1 MTDYLAILA
10 TILIVPFCFL
20 REQAIALEPV
30 TSALRVYG
38 TEYYEEHV
46 KAGLVTGLV
55 ESVQDGKVV
64 ETPNLLLP
72 LYDPYTSESLVDAVM
87 LVGLQR
93 AMSSDRCYTTSRY
106 TSPYQH
112 KASVLTINRMKPA
125 VCKTADLHGAESPN
139 HPWQYEAYSTVVRTG
154 AVGHIRYL
162 IQENPPT
169 LSEERILKKRV
180 RSVDQKSSDRL
191 LSDFTTY
198 KTRRNIAG
206 ITDTLEV
213 FLLSRDMKTLWVNK
227 ELGDLFQMELDA
239 FSAFQIVS
247 HKVEISES
255 AVIVSAVARSP
266 TGDGLVLL
274 AALSITTGVT
284 QWINTATIP
293 SRAWSTRM
301 LKDFEPEWLISE
313 VDAVCEV
320 YNISEIFAA
329 KSSKSLPKKG
339 CSIDEKKAR
348 KLGLSVKDNSW
359 EILRRYLRQKD
370 VFDTQQNMHRLSH
383 GVSHYII
390 AYDDDYISGISGL
403 KIVAFHSPTF
413 IALLDETTGDEIAA
427 YTIMPGVLLE
437 PGNEY
442 GEIFVSYLS
451 DYSLKQSKSY
461 DVKYYDYVRIKSING
476 TFTEEINSL
485 PLSEKSALLTS
496 GTVFDEPPDPIK
508 SLVDPLLHLDDR
520 LNSHLA
526 FFLTPGGIIYA
537 ISTSTNTIVWRTAVS
552 DFVPTSLNA
561 HISIQSVSGSHSV
574 LVFTMSTRIYMFDLY
589 NGKEMAIF
597 RLPENDIQQANTAD
611 VFYDDEGSRVSGTIL
626 FARLHPS
633 EHKNAILLTSGPY
646 LDIVEITLPNE
657 ALIGYWERA
666 CMFVLVAAIFISAL
680 RIMPSIA
687 AKTE

>member
-180 RSVDQKSSDRL
+180 RSIDQKSSDRL

>member
-20 REQAIALEPV
+20 REQNMALEPV

-46 KAGLVTGLV
+46 KAGLTTGLI
-55 ESVQDGKVV
+55 ESVQDGKVI

-72 LYDPYTSESLVDAVM
+72 LYDPYTSESLVDSVM
-87 LVGLQR
+87 LVGIQR
-93 AMSSDRCYTTSRY
+93 AMSSDLCYTTSRY
-106 TSPYQH
+106 TSPYQQ
-112 KASVLTINRMKPA
+112 KASFLTVNRMKPS
-125 VCKTADLHGAESPN
+125 VCKVSDFQGAENPN

-154 AVGHIRYL
+154 AMGHVKHL

-169 LSEERILKKRV
+169 LSEERMLKERV
-180 RSVDQKSSDRL
+180 RNVDQRNSDRL
-191 LSDFTTY
+191 LLDFITY

-247 HKVEISES
+247 YKVEISEKT
-255 AVIVSAVARSP
+255 VIVSAVAKSSS
-266 TGDGLVLL
+266 GDGLVLL
-274 AALSITTGVT
+274 AALSIMTGVT

-301 LKDFEPEWLISE
+301 LKEFEPEWLISE

-320 YNISEIFAA
+320 YNISEIMTA
-329 KSSKSLPKKG
+329 KSSKNLPRKG
-339 CSIDEKKAR
+339 CTIDEKKAR

-359 EILRRYLRQKD
+359 EILRRYLRQRNI
-370 VFDTQQNMHRLSH
+370 FDTQNNIHRLSH
-383 GVSHYII
+383 GISHYII
-390 AYDDDYISGISGL
+390 AYDDDYISGVSGL

-413 IALLDETTGDEIAA
+413 IVFLDETTGEEIAA
-427 YTIMPGVLLE
+427 YNIMPGILIE

-451 DYSLKQSKSY
+451 DHSLKQAKSY
-461 DVKYYDYVRIKSING
+461 DVKYYDYIHIKIVNG
-476 TFTEEINSL
+476 TFTEDISSL
-485 PLSEKSALLTS
+485 PLSEKSVLLKS
-496 GTVFDEPPDPIK
+496 KSIFDEPPDPVN
-508 SLVDPLLHLDDR
+508 SLVDPLLHLDSR
-520 LNSHLA
+520 LNNHLA
-526 FFLTPGGIIYA
+526 FFLTPGGILYA
-537 ISTSTNTIVWRTAVS
+537 ISTNTNTIVWRTAVS

-561 HISIQSVSGSHSV
+561 HISIQSVSSSHSV
-574 LVFTMSTRIYMFDLY
+574 LVLTMNTKIYIFDLY
-589 NGKEMAIF
+589 TGKELAIF
-597 RLPENDIQQANTAD
+597 QLPENSMQHANTTD
-611 VFYDDEGSRVSGTIL
+611 VFYDDEGSRVGGTLL
-626 FARLHPS
+626 FARIHPS

-657 ALIGYWERA
+657 ALISYWERA
-666 CMFVLVAAIFISAL
+666 CMFVLVAFIFVSSL
-680 RIMPSIA
+680 RIIPFMV